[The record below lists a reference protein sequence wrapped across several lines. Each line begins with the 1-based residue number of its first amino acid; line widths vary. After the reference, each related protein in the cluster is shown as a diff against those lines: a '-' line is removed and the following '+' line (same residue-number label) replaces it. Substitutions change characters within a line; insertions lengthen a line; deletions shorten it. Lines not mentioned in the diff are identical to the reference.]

1 MLERTRIKVRKAVS
15 LALAAVMCAGMVP
28 SAATDVSAANYS
40 VHTVKDLIATAHEQE
55 SSDALLIVNT
65 RNYSVTVNNKD
76 FMLTKTPEE
85 KTRTNISLSRDKVPV
100 KEDETKTWQNV
111 CQIKY
116 EKVGYL
122 PDGRWVDLT
131 YNLDRITLTG
141 TVGNDYNSAGSYLQV
156 CAATIRGAQSGL
168 SWYSTS
174 DESVG
179 ARTPYA
185 SDHQWSVKVTA
196 SDGSRIES
204 VKMPLLF
211 KDIDVVNE
219 NNSGDAQTEGI
230 TLISGFASDTWVQNG
245 SKLKITDGGA
255 RYDATAGSSET
266 DDPAIYLAIKKE
278 AGTVAHDA
286 ATPSIELTNS
296 ATSEA
301 IAVSDGVAAA
311 NVTMT
316 LAAPAADEN
325 SKPAYVYSYADDEYS
340 YELNSAWE
348 GNFNGVA
355 FALTGAINTYDPTS
369 ASTVDGWADLAN
381 ITPSVNV
388 VWSIENPNDAAAEE
402 IASIV
407 SGDATVYIR
416 LVAGMNADAEKIT
429 SVKVDG
435 VTTDSFSVAG
445 SGAII
450 VNNLAA
456 GSHTFT
462 IVYDGTTYTGT
473 GTAN

>member
-1 MLERTRIKVRKAVS
+1 MFSKKRL
-15 LALAAVMCAGMVP
+15 LALTL
-28 SAATDVSAANYS
+28 AATMVMGSS
-40 VHTVKDLIATAHEQE
+40 VTAFADEGSQTGTGDIE
-55 SSDALLIVNT
+55 GIVNT
-65 RNYSVTVNNKD
+65 DVFSVVLPTATDATYKFILDPQGLIKATNSAAYSGATFTGNNLYFNSAADTYGDTSAVLTAVNKSS
-76 FMLTKTPEE
+76 F
-85 KTRTNISLSRDKVPV
+85 
-100 KEDETKTWQNV
+100 
-111 CQIKY
+111 
-116 EKVGYL
+116 G
-122 PDGRWVDLT
+122 VDI
-131 YNLDRITLTG
+131 NLKATLTG
-141 TVGNDYNSAGSYLQV
+141 YDGLTVASS
-156 CAATIRGAQSGL
+156 
-168 SWYSTS
+168 
-174 DESVG
+174 
-179 ARTPYA
+179 A
-185 SDHQWSVKVTA
+185 SD
-196 SDGSRIES
+196 
-204 VKMPLLF
+204 
-211 KDIDVVNE
+211 
-219 NNSGDAQTEGI
+219 
-230 TLISGFASDTWVQNG
+230 
-245 SKLKITDGGA
+245 
-255 RYDATAGSSET
+255 ATSET

-278 AGTVAHDA
+278 AGTVAHDS
-286 ATPSIELTNS
+286 ATPSIALTNS

-301 IAVSDGVAAA
+301 IAVSEGVAAA

-340 YELNSAWE
+340 YGLNSAWE

-369 ASTVDGWADLAN
+369 ESTVDGWADLAN

-462 IVYDGTTYTGT
+462 IVHDGTTYTGT

>member
-1 MLERTRIKVRKAVS
+1 MFSKKRL
-15 LALAAVMCAGMVP
+15 LALTL
-28 SAATDVSAANYS
+28 AATMVMGSS
-40 VHTVKDLIATAHEQE
+40 VTAFADEGGQTGTGDIE
-55 SSDALLIVNT
+55 GIVNT
-65 RNYSVTVNNKD
+65 DVFSVVLPTATDATYKFILDPQGLIEATNSAAYSGATFTGNNLYFNSAADTYGDTSAVLTAVNKSS
-76 FMLTKTPEE
+76 F
-85 KTRTNISLSRDKVPV
+85 
-100 KEDETKTWQNV
+100 
-111 CQIKY
+111 
-116 EKVGYL
+116 G
-122 PDGRWVDLT
+122 VDI
-131 YNLDRITLTG
+131 NLKATLTG
-141 TVGNDYNSAGSYLQV
+141 YDGLTVASS
-156 CAATIRGAQSGL
+156 
-168 SWYSTS
+168 
-174 DESVG
+174 
-179 ARTPYA
+179 A
-185 SDHQWSVKVTA
+185 SD
-196 SDGSRIES
+196 
-204 VKMPLLF
+204 
-211 KDIDVVNE
+211 
-219 NNSGDAQTEGI
+219 
-230 TLISGFASDTWVQNG
+230 
-245 SKLKITDGGA
+245 
-255 RYDATAGSSET
+255 ATSET

-316 LAAPAADEN
+316 LAAPAADGN

>member
-1 MLERTRIKVRKAVS
+1 MFSKKRL
-15 LALAAVMCAGMVP
+15 LALTL
-28 SAATDVSAANYS
+28 AATMVMGSS
-40 VHTVKDLIATAHEQE
+40 VTAFADEGSQTGTGDIE
-55 SSDALLIVNT
+55 GIVNT
-65 RNYSVTVNNKD
+65 DVFSVVLPTATDATYKFILDPQGLIEATNSAAYSGATFTGNNLYFNSAADTYGDTSAVLTAVNKSS
-76 FMLTKTPEE
+76 F
-85 KTRTNISLSRDKVPV
+85 
-100 KEDETKTWQNV
+100 
-111 CQIKY
+111 
-116 EKVGYL
+116 G
-122 PDGRWVDLT
+122 VDI
-131 YNLDRITLTG
+131 NLKATLTG
-141 TVGNDYNSAGSYLQV
+141 YDGLTVASS
-156 CAATIRGAQSGL
+156 
-168 SWYSTS
+168 
-174 DESVG
+174 
-179 ARTPYA
+179 A
-185 SDHQWSVKVTA
+185 SD
-196 SDGSRIES
+196 
-204 VKMPLLF
+204 
-211 KDIDVVNE
+211 
-219 NNSGDAQTEGI
+219 
-230 TLISGFASDTWVQNG
+230 
-245 SKLKITDGGA
+245 
-255 RYDATAGSSET
+255 ATSET